1 MSKLQIGKSALFFL
15 LLWLRGPVIVILST
29 LSVTSFITLVGLPI
43 AIHFT
48 AVSRSISSLI
58 YPMFLLFIVSFGS
71 FLLIFCYETLI
82 RFLR

>member
-1 MSKLQIGKSALFFL
+1 MSKLQIGKSALFLL

-29 LSVTSFITLVGLPI
+29 LSIISFITLVGLPI

-48 AVSRSISSLI
+48 SVNRPISSLI
-58 YPMFLLFIVSFGS
+58 YPMFLLFIVSFSS
-71 FLLIFCYETLI
+71 FLLIFCYEKLI

>member
-1 MSKLQIGKSALFFL
+1 MSKLQMGKSALLLL
-15 LLWLRGPVIVILST
+15 LLWFRGPVIVILSV
-29 LSVTSFITLVGLPI
+29 LSVISFITLVGLPI

-48 AVSRSISSLI
+48 SVNRSISSLI

>member
-1 MSKLQIGKSALFFL
+1 MSKLQVGKSALFLL

-29 LSVTSFITLVGLPI
+29 LSVISFVTFVGLPI
-43 AIHFT
+43 AIHFSS
-48 AVSRSISSLI
+48 VSRSISSLI